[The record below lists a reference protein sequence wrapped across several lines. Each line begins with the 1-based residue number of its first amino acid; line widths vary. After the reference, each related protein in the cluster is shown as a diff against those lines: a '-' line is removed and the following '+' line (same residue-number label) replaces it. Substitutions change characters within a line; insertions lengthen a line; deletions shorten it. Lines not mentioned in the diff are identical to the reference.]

1 MSRTPKLWLSSKYGM
16 LESGICK
23 GAVVRHFNWS
33 KITFNVHSMEI
44 MTKEGPGID
53 YELGVVG

>member
-1 MSRTPKLWLSSKYGM
+1 MV
-16 LESGICK
+16 C
-23 GAVVRHFNWS
+23 WS
-33 KITFNVHSMEI
+33 PALAKEQWNVIVTGPRLHLTVHSMEI